1 MKLGDMTIKQ
11 VTKICTSHNK
21 CNDCPFHN
29 SSTVF
34 GCLLK
39 QFPLFQNLNMEV
51 NIDAE
56 K

>member
-11 VTKICTSHNK
+11 VTKICTSHK

-34 GCLLK
+34 GCLLQ

-56 K
+56 N

>member
-11 VTKICTSHNK
+11 AVKICTSYK

-34 GCLLK
+34 GCLLQ
-39 QFPLFQNLNMEV
+39 QFPLFQNLDMEV
-51 NIDAE
+51 NINVHE
-56 K
+56 